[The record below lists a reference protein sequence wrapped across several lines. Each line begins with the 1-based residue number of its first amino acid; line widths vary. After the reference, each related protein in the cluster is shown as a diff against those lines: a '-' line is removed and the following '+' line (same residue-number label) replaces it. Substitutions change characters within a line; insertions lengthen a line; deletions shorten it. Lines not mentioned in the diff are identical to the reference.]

1 MSISVSVVVPVYA
14 GEKYLDSLVYEIE
27 QIRKKWI
34 SEEFPCYI
42 SELIFVD
49 DDSKDGSCEVL
60 KQYEQVEWIHII
72 TLARNYG
79 QHPATAAG
87 ISYSS
92 GDWIVT
98 LDEDLQHHPKHIL
111 DMLKLAVAE
120 SADVVYTN
128 STEAIHKSPYRDL
141 SSKYYKKMMMYL
153 TKNRHIGNFNSFRLI
168 RGSVG
173 RSAAAVCSHDGY
185 LDIVIS
191 WFTNKVSVYKTT
203 MVDKRYV
210 ETGTSGYNLSSLVSH
225 ARRLV
230 MTSDA
235 KLLRFAAI
243 FGLVMLVVSV
253 LMAFYILLNKAF
265 DPESIGV
272 TGWTSQIVTTLF
284 IGSGLAITLSVIAEY
299 LAVIV
304 QHIHGKPTYSVVDRS
319 KDEIIREFFKEL

>member
-14 GEKYLDSLVYEIE
+14 GEKYLASLVNEVEKVRQSWMTEDY
-27 QIRKKWI
+27 
-34 SEEFPCYI
+34 PCYI

-49 DDSKDGSCEVL
+49 DDSKDGSREVL
-60 KQYEQVEWIHII
+60 KTFEHLEWVHLI

-98 LDEDLQHHPKHIL
+98 LDEDLQHHPKHII
-111 DMLKLAVAE
+111 DMLKIAVNE

-128 STEAIHKSPYRDL
+128 STEAVHQSPYRDL

-153 TKNRHIGNFNSFRLI
+153 TKNKHISSFNSFRLI
-168 RGSVG
+168 RGNVG

-185 LDIVIS
+185 LDIVLS
-191 WFTNKVSVYKTT
+191 WFTNKVSVHKTA
-203 MVDKRYV
+203 MVDQRYV
-210 ETGTSGYNLSSLVSH
+210 ETGSSGYNLSRLISH
-225 ARRLV
+225 ARRLI

-235 KLLRFAAI
+235 KLLRVAAI
-243 FGLVMLVVSV
+243 FGLVMLAVSV
-253 LMAFYILLNKAF
+253 AMAFYILLSKAF
-265 DPESIGV
+265 YPESIGV

-299 LAVIV
+299 LAVVV

-319 KDEIIREFFKEL
+319 KDEIVREFFKES